1 MLPMLPSFGEP
12 WDEVQVGLKVYYFT
26 LGGKT
31 VNVIETCRRYVGLPE
46 CAVA

>member
-1 MLPMLPSFGEP
+1 MLPMLHHSENH
-12 WDEVQVGLKVYYFT
+12 YFT